1 MFLCLKMIYRLRQL
15 LIMKHRGIREQIMR
29 KGILFIFLA
38 FAMMQ
43 AVAQTPAVDKNQRYY
58 DINKNIDIFNS
69 VLRELD
75 LFYVDSIEVN
85 NLVQGTIGNML
96 TRLDPYTEYYAEEN
110 MGDLQ
115 FLTTGEYAGIGAIIS
130 YNNGR
135 VVINEPYEGLPA
147 DKAGLKAGDSI
158 LSIDGED
165 MRKATVKQVS
175 DKLKGTPG
183 TLLKLTI
190 QRPGEKKQRTLSI
203 EREKIE
209 MDPITYAGMV
219 DKGTGYL
226 HYGSFTANSAARVKE
241 TVTELKQQGAT
252 SLIMDL
258 RGNGGGILDEAV
270 EVVNLFVP
278 KGEEIVFTRG
288 KVKQWDRSYHTQNQP
303 LDEIIPIVVLIDTG
317 SASASEI
324 VAGSLQ
330 DLDRAV
336 IVGNRSFGKGLVQTP
351 RDLPYGGNIKITTSK
366 YYIPSGRCIQALDYS
381 HRNPDGSVAR
391 VPDSLTSVF
400 KTRNGREVRDG
411 GGITPDITIAQET
424 GGTIAFYLMTDNIIF
439 DFVTGWMLENREIT
453 SPEKFRL
460 PDADYD
466 KFREFVKKRDFKY
479 DQLSERS
486 LEQLRSIMEFEG
498 YMDVASAEYKAL
510 ESKLQ
515 PDLDR
520 DLELFKEEIR
530 KMIESEIVQRRYYKK
545 GVLIHQLSG
554 DPVFDKA
561 LELLRNPG
569 LYRSLLRP
577 EPANMP
583 PAKEIKEKLKDQYS

>member
-1 MFLCLKMIYRLRQL
+1 
-15 LIMKHRGIREQIMR
+15 MR

-391 VPDSLTSVF
+391 VPDSLTNVF
-400 KTRNGREVRDG
+400 KTRSGREVRDG

>member
-1 MFLCLKMIYRLRQL
+1 
-15 LIMKHRGIREQIMR
+15 MR
-29 KGILFIFLA
+29 KGFLFILSA
-38 FAMMQ
+38 IAVMQ
-43 AVAQTPAVDKNQRYY
+43 AVAQTPGMDKNQRYY

-75 LFYVDSIEVN
+75 MFYVDSIEVN

-130 YNNGR
+130 YNHGR
-135 VVINEPYEGLPA
+135 VIINEPYEGLPA

-158 LSIDGED
+158 LAIDGED
-165 MRKATVKQVS
+165 MRKANVKQVS

-190 QRPGEKKQRTLSI
+190 QRPGEEKQQTLSI
-203 EREKIE
+203 VREKIE

-219 DKGTGYL
+219 NKETGYF
-226 HYGSFTANSAARVKE
+226 HYGSFTAKSAGRVKE
-241 TVTELKQQGAT
+241 TVTTLKKQGAT

-270 EVVNLFVP
+270 DVVNLFVP
-278 KGEEIVFTRG
+278 KGQEIVSTRG

-391 VPDSLTSVF
+391 VPDSLTGVF
-400 KTRNGREVRDG
+400 KTRSGREVRDG
-411 GGITPDITIAQET
+411 GGITPDIIIPQEP
-424 GGTIAFYLMTDNIIF
+424 GGTIAFYLMTDNVIF
-439 DFVTGWMLENREIT
+439 DFVTGWMLENREIAP
-453 SPEKFRL
+453 PEKFRL
-460 PDADYD
+460 TDADYD
-466 KFREFVKKRDFKY
+466 KFREFVKTRDFKY
-479 DQLSERS
+479 DQMSERS
-486 LEQLRSIMEFEG
+486 LEQLKNIMEFEG

-510 ESKLQ
+510 ETKLQ
-515 PDLDR
+515 PNLDR
-520 DLELFKEEIR
+520 DLELFKEEIK

-554 DPVFDKA
+554 DKVFDKA
-561 LELLRNPG
+561 MELLRDPEA
-569 LYRSLLRP
+569 YHSLLRP
-577 EPANMP
+577 KASNVP
-583 PAKEIKEKLKDQYS
+583 PAKEIKES

>member
-1 MFLCLKMIYRLRQL
+1 
-15 LIMKHRGIREQIMR
+15 
-29 KGILFIFLA
+29 
-38 FAMMQ
+38 MQ
-43 AVAQTPAVDKNQRYY
+43 ATAQPPAEDRNQRYY

-85 NLVQGTIGNML
+85 NLVQGTINNML

-130 YNNGR
+130 HNKGR
-135 VVINEPYEGLPA
+135 VIINEPYEGLPA
-147 DKAGLKAGDSI
+147 DKAGLKAGDVI
-158 LSIDGED
+158 LDIDGED
-165 MRKATVKQVS
+165 MRQANVKQVS
-175 DKLKGTPG
+175 DKLKGMPG

-219 DKGTGYL
+219 DKETGYF
-226 HYGSFTANSAARVKE
+226 HYGSFTANSAERVKE
-241 TVTELKQQGAT
+241 TVSKLKQQGAT

-270 EVVNLFVP
+270 DVVNLFVP
-278 KGEEIVFTRG
+278 KGEEIVFTKG
-288 KVKQWDRSYHTQNQP
+288 KVKQWDRSYHTQHQP
-303 LDEIIPIVVLIDTG
+303 IDEIIPIVVLIDTG

-330 DLDRAV
+330 DLDRAA

-391 VPDSLTSVF
+391 VPDSLTTVF

-411 GGITPDITIAQET
+411 GGITPDITVPQEA
-424 GGTIAFYLMTDNIIF
+424 GGTIVYYLMTDNIIF
-439 DFVTGWMLENREIT
+439 DFVTDWLQENPIIA
-453 SPEKFRL
+453 SPEIFRL
-460 PDADYD
+460 TDTDYD
-466 KFREFVKKRDFKY
+466 KFAEFVKKKDFKY

-486 LEQLRSIMEFEG
+486 LEQLKSMMQFEG
-498 YMDVASAEYKAL
+498 YMNVASAEYKAL
-510 ESKLQ
+510 EAKLQ
-515 PDLDR
+515 PNLDR
-520 DLELFKEEIR
+520 DLELFGAQIR

-545 GVLIHQLSG
+545 GVLIHQLS
-554 DPVFDKA
+554 DDKVFDKA
-561 LELLRNPG
+561 LELLRNPDS
-569 LYRSLLRP
+569 YHSLIRP
-577 EPANMP
+577 KTAAIP
-583 PAKEIKEKLKDQYS
+583 PAKEIQEKIKNQYS

>member
-1 MFLCLKMIYRLRQL
+1 
-15 LIMKHRGIREQIMR
+15 MKHRGIREQIMR

>member
-1 MFLCLKMIYRLRQL
+1 MLA
-15 LIMKHRGIREQIMR
+15 
-29 KGILFIFLA
+29 A
-38 FAMMQ
+38 FAAMQ
-43 AVAQTPAVDKNQRYY
+43 AVAQTPAEDQNQRYY

-69 VLRELD
+69 VVRELD

-85 NLVQGTIGNML
+85 KLMQGTIHNML
-96 TRLDPYTEYYAEEN
+96 TRLDPYTEYYSEEN

-130 YNNGR
+130 ANNNQ

-147 DKAGLKAGDSI
+147 DKAGLKAGDAI
-158 LSIDGED
+158 LEIDGED
-165 MRKATVKQVS
+165 MRKATVKEVS

-183 TLLKLTI
+183 TILNLTI
-190 QRPGEKKQRTLSI
+190 LRPGEMKQRTISI

-219 DKGTGYL
+219 DDQIGYF
-226 HYGSFTANSAARVKE
+226 HYGSFTTNSAEKVKE
-241 TVTELKQQGAT
+241 TVMDLKSKGAT

-270 EVVNLFVP
+270 NVVNLFVP
-278 KGEEIVFTRG
+278 KGEEIVSTKG
-288 KVKQWDRSYHTQNQP
+288 KVKQWDRSYRTQNQP
-303 LDEIIPIVVLIDTG
+303 LDEIIPLVVLIDTG

-324 VAGSLQ
+324 VAGGLQ

-391 VPDSLTSVF
+391 VPDSLTNVF

-411 GGITPDITIAQET
+411 GGITPDITLPQKT
-424 GGTIAFYLMTDNIIF
+424 GGTIAYYLMADNIIF
-439 DFVTGWMLENREIT
+439 DFVTEWMQTHPTIA
-453 SPEKFRL
+453 SPELFRL
-460 PDADYD
+460 TDADYNSF
-466 KFREFVKKRDFKY
+466 KEYVKTKDFKY
-479 DQLSERS
+479 DQFSERS
-486 LEQLRSIMEFEG
+486 LEQLKSMMEFEG
-498 YMDVASAEYKAL
+498 YMQVASDEYKAL
-510 ESKLQ
+510 EAKLH

-520 DLELFKEEIR
+520 DLALFKEDISD
-530 KMIESEIVQRRYYKK
+530 MIESEIVQRRYYKK
-545 GVLIHQLSG
+545 GVLKHQLS
-554 DPVFDKA
+554 DDKVFDKA
-561 LELLRNPG
+561 VEIILHPD
-569 LYRSLLRP
+569 LYHSFLRP
-577 EPANMP
+577 LPVNIP
-583 PAKEIKEKLKDQYS
+583 PAKEIKEKIKNQYS

>member
-1 MFLCLKMIYRLRQL
+1 
-15 LIMKHRGIREQIMR
+15 MR
-29 KGILFIFLA
+29 KGILFIFSA

-43 AVAQTPAVDKNQRYY
+43 AVGQTPAGDKNQRYY

-219 DKGTGYL
+219 DKGTGYF

-241 TVTELKQQGAT
+241 TVAKLKQQGAT

-391 VPDSLTSVF
+391 VPDSLTNVF
-400 KTRNGREVRDG
+400 KTRSGREVRDG

-453 SPEKFRL
+453 PPEKFRL

-486 LEQLRSIMEFEG
+486 LEQLKSIMEFEG